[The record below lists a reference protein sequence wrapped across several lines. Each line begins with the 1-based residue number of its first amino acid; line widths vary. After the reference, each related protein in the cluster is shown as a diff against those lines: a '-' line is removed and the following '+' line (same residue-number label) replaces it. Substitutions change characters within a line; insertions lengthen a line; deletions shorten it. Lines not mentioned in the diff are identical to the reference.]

1 MGEPFSQPPRSQ
13 PHEGGAT
20 YPMTDKTRTTE
31 ELIVE
36 GYLTLNRKR
45 FLLDVAQGTGLEPEQ
60 VREACERL
68 LNQTE

>member
-1 MGEPFSQPPRSQ
+1 
-13 PHEGGAT
+13 
-20 YPMTDKTRTTE
+20 MTDKTRTTE